1 MAGILLACTRRGH
14 SQPSLN
20 RLPGDFMPKVV
31 VYSTAFCPY
40 CVRAKMLLEHKGVS
54 YEEIRVDQDR
64 DRMMEMMQRSQ
75 RRTVPQIFIDDYHVG
90 GFDDMSA
97 LDVDGK
103 LNDLL
108 GIDSPE
114 EDAIT

>member
-1 MAGILLACTRRGH
+1 
-14 SQPSLN
+14 
-20 RLPGDFMPKVV
+20 MPKVV

-40 CVRAKMLLEHKGVS
+40 CVRAKMLLEHKDVE

-64 DRMMEMMQRSQ
+64 DQMMIMIQRSQ

-103 LNDLL
+103 LNELL
-108 GIDSPE
+108 GIDRPE